1 MIMSLK
7 QKKSKFKPRIR
18 LNHNKYTVVDLWVL
32 YIWPN
37 NTIYLACHC
46 AHSSILVVES
56 SPHPLCQIELGVKDV
71 YKC

>member
-1 MIMSLK
+1 MIMSVK

-37 NTIYLACHC
+37 KKYL
-46 AHSSILVVES
+46 SFVEF
-56 SPHPLCQIELGVKDV
+56 LIVLIQV
-71 YKC
+71 YW